1 MRWRTLLVVL
11 VAILSLPVQAS
22 PESVPT
28 GLCGNPRAA
37 TATLLDYLQPNN
49 WQPSLAA
56 ACLEVPAD
64 RAAEAERLAIRL
76 KKVLDA
82 RGLYI
87 ALDELPTDPDH
98 VDDSGRHRIQ
108 PVAALPEVS
117 LQRVDGRWV
126 YDRSTVS
133 RIDALY
139 QATFSPASLAF
150 QAMLP
155 EVFMRRVAGVE
166 IWQGLY
172 LLMLVGL
179 SLAAGRLAQVL
190 LADQILRLAR
200 RLGIE
205 TTAELLGTTRAPLT
219 WLATSLVF
227 LWGIPDLQLGIRPT
241 LVLMFLARVVL
252 AGALLLAAMRTVD
265 VLAGLFQA
273 RAADTVSKVDDQI
286 VPLARRAAKVVLAVL
301 TILVVVENMGVD
313 VGGLVAGL
321 GIGGLAVALAAKDT
335 LENFFGSLVIFIDR
349 PFVVGDW
356 VVIDGSAEGV
366 VEEVGFRTTRIRTF
380 QNSLMSV
387 PNGKVANARVD
398 NLGQRVVRRM
408 KLDLGLTYGTPP
420 DRIEAFVQRL
430 RVSLEEDP
438 VVWDR
443 TLEVHFNSIGE
454 SSLNVMVY
462 CFLDVPTWSDEL
474 AHRQRLLLSFIRIA
488 EGLEISFAFPSRSL
502 YLESMPTGWSSAAA
516 MDGPA
521 AERA

>member
-1 MRWRTLLVVL
+1 MRLHTLLVVL
-11 VAILSLPVQAS
+11 VAILSLPARAE
-22 PESVPT
+22 PEAAT
-28 GLCGNPRAA
+28 DGLCANPRAA
-37 TATLLDYLQPNN
+37 TATLLDHLQPNS

-56 ACLEVPAD
+56 ACMDVPAE
-64 RAAEAERLAIRL
+64 RAAEAQRLAIRL

-82 RGLYI
+82 RGLFV
-87 ALDELPTDPDH
+87 ALDEIPTDPAY

-108 PVAALPEVS
+108 PVSGLPEMI
-117 LQRVDGRWV
+117 LQRVDGRWM
-126 YDRSTVS
+126 YDRSTVA
-133 RIDALY
+133 RIDGLY

-179 SLAAGRLAQVL
+179 SLAAGRLAQLL

-205 TTAELLGTTRAPLT
+205 TTAALLGTTRAPLT

-227 LWGIPDLQLGIRPT
+227 LWGIPDLQLGVRPT

-252 AGALLLAAMRTVD
+252 AGALLLAAMRTID

-273 RAADTVSKVDDQI
+273 RAAETSSKVDDQL
-286 VPLARRAAKVVLAVL
+286 VPLARRAAKVILAVL
-301 TILVVVENMGVD
+301 TILVMVENMGVD
-313 VGGLVAGL
+313 VGGLIAGL

-349 PFVVGDW
+349 PFQVGDW
-356 VVIDGSAEGV
+356 VIIDGVSEGI

-380 QNSLMSV
+380 QNSVMSV
-387 PNGKVANARVD
+387 PNGKVANSRVD
-398 NLGQRVVRRM
+398 NLGQRIVRRL
-408 KLDLGLTYGTPP
+408 KLDLSLTYGTPP
-420 DRIEAFVQRL
+420 DRIEAYVERL
-430 RVSLEEDP
+430 RTMLREDP

-443 TLEVHFNSIGE
+443 TLEVHFNTMGD
-454 SSLNVMVY
+454 SSLNVLVY
-462 CFLDVPTWSDEL
+462 CFLDVPTWSEEL
-474 AHRQRLLLSFIRIA
+474 AHRQRLLLSFLRLA
-488 EGLEISFAFPSRSL
+488 QELDISFAFPSRSL
-502 YLESMPTGWSSAAA
+502 YLESVPEGWPPAAA
-516 MDGPA
+516 AAGPA
-521 AERA
+521 AGRA